1 MFTLWGNR
9 GKSFCDGM
17 SRRGFLQVGAFG
29 AGLSLVD
36 MLRAREAQAS
46 TPRAGGGRG
55 KARSAIMIYLPGG
68 PSHIDMYDPKPDASV
83 EFRGEFTTTAT
94 NVAGIQICELFPKQ
108 AQMMDKLAIVRSL
121 IANEEHSDSYLMT
134 GFTEGVNRSAAQ
146 GQHPSFGSVL
156 SKLWTGPTDIPPFVS
171 LRGMTLGTEPG
182 FLGVAHRPFTP
193 DGPGLENLR
202 LPNSVN
208 SNRLNDRKDLLGHFD
223 TIRREIDATGTMKGI
238 DTFTSR
244 AFEMITSGAVR
255 AALNLERE
263 DPRVRDRYRGVEQFL
278 TARRLVEAGV
288 GCVTLSYGG
297 WDTHSSN
304 FKTLR
309 AQLPDLD
316 RGVAT
321 LINDLHERGLQDE
334 VVTVVWGEFGRT
346 PKVNGSD
353 GGRDHWSPV
362 MSALVAG
369 GGLRMGQVVGS
380 TSARAELPKD
390 RPYKVPQL
398 LSTIYRSMGIDPVMS
413 FPNSTGRPV
422 YLLDDREPV
431 VELL

>member
-9 GKSFCDGM
+9 SRSFCDGL
-17 SRRGFLQVGAFG
+17 SRRSFLRVGAFG
-29 AGLSLVD
+29 AGLSLADV
-36 MLRAREAQAS
+36 LRARSAYAT
-46 TPRAGGGRG
+46 TPKAPAVRG

-68 PSHIDMYDPKPDASV
+68 PSHIDMYDPKPDAPV
-83 EFRGEFTTTAT
+83 EFRGEFKTIAT
-94 NVAGIQICELFPKQ
+94 NVAGVQLCELFPLQ
-108 AQMMDKLAIVRSL
+108 AQMMDKLAVVRSL

-134 GFTEGVNRSAAQ
+134 GFTEGVNRAAAQ
-146 GQHPSFGSVL
+146 GQHPSIGSVV
-156 SKLWTGPTDIPPFVS
+156 SKLWKGPTDIPPFVS

-182 FLGVAHRPFTP
+182 FLGVGHRPFTP

-202 LPNSVN
+202 LPNTVN
-208 SNRLNDRKDLLGHFD
+208 SNRLSDRKNLLGQFD

-238 DTFTSR
+238 DSFTNR
-244 AFEMITSGAVR
+244 AFEMIASGAVR
-255 AALNLERE
+255 TALNLERE
-263 DPRVRDRYRGVEQFL
+263 DPRVRDRYRGIEQFL

-297 WDTHSSN
+297 WDTHQSN
-304 FKTLR
+304 FKSLR
-309 AQLPDLD
+309 GQLPELD
-316 RGVAT
+316 RGVST
-321 LINDLHERGLQDE
+321 LINDLHERGMQDE

-346 PKVNGSD
+346 PKVNNSD

-369 GGLRMGQVVGS
+369 GGLRMGQAIGS
-380 TSARAELPKD
+380 TSARAEVPKD

-398 LSTIYRSMGIDPVMS
+398 LSSVYYALGIDPAMS

-431 VELL
+431 TELL

>member
-9 GKSFCDGM
+9 GKSFCDGV

-36 MLRAREAQAS
+36 ILRARSAQAA
-46 TPRAGGGRG
+46 TPPASGARG

-68 PSHIDMYDPKPDASV
+68 PSHIDMYDPKPDAPV
-83 EFRGEFTTTAT
+83 EFRGEFKTTAT
-94 NVAGIQICELFPKQ
+94 NVAGIQLCELFPQQ
-108 AQMMDKLAIVRSL
+108 ARMMDKLAVVRSL
-121 IANEEHSDSYLMT
+121 VANEEHSDSYLMT
-134 GFTEGVNRSAAQ
+134 GFTEGVNRAAAQ

-182 FLGVAHRPFTP
+182 ILGVAHRPFTP

-202 LPNSVN
+202 LASNVT

-244 AFEMITSGAVR
+244 AFDMISSGAVR

-309 AQLPDLD
+309 NQLPELD

-346 PKVNGSD
+346 PKVNSSD

-398 LSTIYRSMGIDPVMS
+398 LSTLYHAMGIDPVMT
-413 FPNSTGRPV
+413 FPNSTGRPM